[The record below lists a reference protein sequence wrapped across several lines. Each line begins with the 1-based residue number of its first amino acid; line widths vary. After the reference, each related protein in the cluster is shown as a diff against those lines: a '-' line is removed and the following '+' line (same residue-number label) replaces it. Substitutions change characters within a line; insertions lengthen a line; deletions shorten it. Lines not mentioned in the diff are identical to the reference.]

1 MLPVSLPAGISLL
14 KKKHKSIEV
23 AARYGVCEDS
33 VWSWI
38 RSGKLKALKIGR
50 NYRIR
55 REDLEEFEKSK

>member
-1 MLPVSLPAGISLL
+1 ME
-14 KKKHKSIEV
+14 KNFYTCKEV

-50 NYRIR
+50 NYRIPK
-55 REDLEEFEKSK
+55 DSLAEFEKTK

>member
-1 MLPVSLPAGISLL
+1 ME
-14 KKKHKSIEV
+14 KEFYTCKEV

-50 NYRIR
+50 NYRIPK
-55 REDLEEFEKSK
+55 EALAEFEKSK

>member
-1 MLPVSLPAGISLL
+1 ME
-14 KKKHKSIEV
+14 KEFYTCKEV

-33 VWSWI
+33 VWNWI